1 MRGLFAVIV
10 SMLLSAVVVSQTA
23 PNKYWIQFSDKNGSP
38 YSIDNPEEF
47 LSERSIDRRESQGIE
62 VVEQDIPVNQDYI
75 DQVLD
80 IGNIKLLLRSKWFN
94 AITIETDDPSL
105 IAQIEQLSIVS
116 QVKTYQGHAK
126 PKSIE
131 KEIPILEKE
140 FSSSAYG
147 PSYDQLEE
155 INGQALHQYDYLG
168 SGKLIYVCDGG
179 YSNFTSIDA
188 FNHLFDEDRIVGT
201 YDFVDGDEDVYHAST
216 HGTFVMG
223 TMAGIIPSL
232 LIGTAPEA
240 SYFLA
245 RTEDVSSE
253 FLIEEDNWVS
263 AAEQA
268 DSIGADIVTTSLSY
282 TLFDSTGQDHSYE
295 DLNGET
301 SRIAIG
307 AGIAAQKGMLIVVSA
322 GNYYNQPWHYIG
334 TPADAFGILAIGG
347 ITSDSTHSSFS
358 SAGPSA
364 DGRVKPEVVARGT
377 AAVTANSGNNGIS
390 YVNGT
395 SFSAPIISGISA
407 SLWQAFP
414 SASSVQLREAII
426 QSAHLVN
433 DPNDLMGYGI
443 PNYGKAMDYLQGLL
457 GIAPSMEPVT
467 GIIQRVYPNPFEDF
481 MSVELLAQGESSENG
496 TLTLYD
502 TRGMKVFQQNVSLI
516 GGKPVTYNLT
526 VPNLA
531 AGVYTLEYMG
541 SDSQYSIKVIHL

>member
-1 MRGLFAVIV
+1 MRGLIV
-10 SMLLSAVVVSQTA
+10 VLVCIMWSTMVYSQSA

-47 LSERSIDRRESQGIE
+47 LSDRSIDRRESQGIE
-62 VVEQDIPVNQDYI
+62 VTEQDIPVNQDYI

-80 IGNIKLLLRSKWFN
+80 IGDIKLLLRSKWFN
-94 AITIETDDPSL
+94 AITIETNDPSL
-105 IAQIEQLSIVS
+105 IEQIEQLSIVS
-116 QVKTYQGHAK
+116 LVKNYQGYIK

-131 KEIPILEKE
+131 KEMPVLEKD

-155 INGQALHQYDYLG
+155 INGEALHQYDYLG
-168 SGKLIYVCDGG
+168 KGKLIYVCDGG

-188 FNHLFDEDRIVGT
+188 FNHLFEEDRIVGT
-201 YDFVDGDEDVYHAST
+201 HDFVDGDNDVYHASN

-282 TLFDSTGQDHSYE
+282 TLFDSTGQDHSYA

-443 PNYGKAMDYLQGLL
+443 PNFGKAMNYLQELL
-457 GIAPSMEPVT
+457 GVAPSMEPVT
-467 GIIQRVYPNPFEDF
+467 GVIQRVYPNPFEDL
-481 MSVELLAQGESSENG
+481 MSVELLTPGSSSETG

-502 TRGMKVFQQNVSLI
+502 ARGMRVYQLNVSVT

-526 VPNLA
+526 VPDLA
-531 AGVYTLEYMG
+531 AGVYTLEFMG
-541 SDSQYSIKVIHL
+541 TDSKYSVKVVHL

>member
-481 MSVELLAQGESSENG
+481 MSVELLAQGESSQNG

>member
-1 MRGLFAVIV
+1 MRVILVLVV
-10 SMLLSAVVVSQTA
+10 SFLLSGTVFSQSA
-23 PNKYWIQFSDKNGSP
+23 PNKYWIQFTDKNGSP
-38 YSIDNPEEF
+38 YSIDNPEAF
-47 LSERSIDRRESQGIE
+47 LSERAIDRRADQGIE

-75 DQVLD
+75 DQVLEL
-80 IGNIKLLLRSKWFN
+80 GNVELLLRSKWFN
-94 AITIETDDPSL
+94 AITIETDDL
-105 IAQIEQLSIVS
+105 ALVAEIEQLSIVS
-116 QVKTYQGHAK
+116 QVKSYKGHTK
-126 PKSIE
+126 IKSIE
-131 KEIPILEKE
+131 KEVDVIDKE

-155 INGQALHQYDYLG
+155 INGEALHKYDYLG
-168 SGKLIYVCDGG
+168 NGKLIYVCDGG
-179 YSNFTSIDA
+179 YTNFTSVDA
-188 FNHLFDEDRIVGT
+188 FNHLFDENRIVGT
-201 YDFVDGDEDVYHAST
+201 HDFVDGDENVYHGSS
-216 HGTFVMG
+216 HGTWVMG
-223 TMAGIIPSL
+223 TMAGVIPSL
-232 LIGTAPEA
+232 LIGTAPQA

-268 DSIGADIVTTSLSY
+268 DSIGADIITTSLSY
-282 TLFDSTGQDHSYE
+282 TLFDSTDQDHSYE

-347 ITSDSTHSSFS
+347 ITSDSSHSSFS

-377 AAVTANSGNNGIS
+377 AAVTANAGNNGIS

-433 DPNDLMGYGI
+433 DPNDMMGYGI
-443 PNYGKAMDYLQGLL
+443 PNFGKAMNYLQDLL
-457 GIAPSMEPVT
+457 GVAPSMDPVS
-467 GIIQRVYPNPFEDF
+467 GIIQRVYPNPFDDVIN
-481 MSVELLAQGESSENG
+481 VELLVSGESTESG
-496 TLTLYD
+496 TITLYD
-502 TRGMKVFQQNVSLI
+502 SRGLKVYQISVSFNA
-516 GGKPVTYNLT
+516 GRPVTYILGT
-526 VPNLA
+526 PNLA
-531 AGVYTLEYMG
+531 AGVYSLEYVG
-541 SDSQYSIKVIHL
+541 ENSRESVKVVHL